1 MVRMFVRHPVTDYD
15 AWRKV
20 YDAFDRGSL
29 GVRQHA
35 VYRSV
40 DDSNDIT
47 VWHDFDDRATAESF
61 ASSDELKAAMTEAGV
76 VSAPN
81 IWITD
86 EA

>member
-1 MVRMFVRHPVTDYD
+1 MVRMFARHQVADYD
-15 AWRKV
+15 AWRKA
-20 YDAFDRGSL
+20 YDTFDRESL

-40 DDSNDIT
+40 TDPNEIT

-61 ASSDELKAAMTEAGV
+61 ASSDELKAAMTKAGV

-86 EA
+86 KA

>member
-1 MVRMFVRHPVTDYD
+1 MVRMFARHQVADYD

-20 YDAFDRGSL
+20 YDGFDRASL

-35 VYRSV
+35 VYRSI
-40 DDSNDIT
+40 DDPNDVT
-47 VWHDFDDRATAESF
+47 VWHDFDDRESA
-61 ASSDELKAAMTEAGV
+61 ASFVGSEDLKSTMQRAGV
-76 VSAPN
+76 VSEPN

>member
-1 MVRMFVRHPVTDYD
+1 
-15 AWRKV
+15 
-20 YDAFDRGSL
+20 
-29 GVRQHA
+29 
-35 VYRSV
+35 VYRRV
-40 DDSNDIT
+40 DDPNEIT

>member
-1 MVRMFVRHPVTDYD
+1 MVRMFARHQVADYD
-15 AWRKV
+15 AWRKA
-20 YDAFDRGSL
+20 YDTFDRESL

-40 DDSNDIT
+40 TDPNEIT
-47 VWHDFDDRATAESF
+47 VWHDFEDRATAESF
-61 ASSDELKAAMTEAGV
+61 ASSDDLKAAMTEAGV

-86 EA
+86 KA